1 SLCATIRPAVSQVST
16 ADIPACASPPLL
28 ALFFGCS
35 GLPASAWQ
43 VFTGPVSS
51 NSAKHASLQRT
62 GFSAIRS
69 NSVSG
74 HLRLRRNTRFEAA
87 NASDR

>member
-1 SLCATIRPAVSQVST
+1 RPAH
-16 ADIPACASPPLL
+16 PLHSSHS
-28 ALFFGCS
+28 F
-35 GLPASAWQ
+35 SAVPVCQLSWQ
-43 VFTGPVSS
+43 VFAGPVSS